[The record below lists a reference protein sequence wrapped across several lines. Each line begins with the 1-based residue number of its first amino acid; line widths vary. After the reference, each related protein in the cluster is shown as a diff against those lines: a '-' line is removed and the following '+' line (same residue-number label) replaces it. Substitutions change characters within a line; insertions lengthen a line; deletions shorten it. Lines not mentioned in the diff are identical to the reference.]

1 MKTTEHLDQVLRDI
15 DSEKELN
22 QYLTT
27 PGNMNPAESFAEY
40 FNSLEKVQ
48 AIAPA
53 DLYKSAGIE
62 RTYGAHILSG
72 SKAPGRDKI
81 IRLCLAAGLSA
92 DETKRALE
100 SAGEAPLYS
109 RSKRDAILS
118 YAIKKHLST
127 MDTDDLLY
135 NAELEPLK

>member
-1 MKTTEHLDQVLRDI
+1 MKTTEHLDRVLRDI
-15 DSEKELN
+15 DSEKELDRFLN
-22 QYLTT
+22 T

-48 AIAPA
+48 AIPPA
-53 DLYKSAGIE
+53 DLYKNAGIE

-81 IRLCLAAGLSA
+81 LRLCLAAGLSA

-100 SAGEAPLYS
+100 AAGEAPLYA
-109 RSKRDAILS
+109 RNRRDAILS
-118 YAIKKHLST
+118 YALKKHLSV
-127 MDTDDLLY
+127 MDADELLF
-135 NAELEPLK
+135 NTGVETLK